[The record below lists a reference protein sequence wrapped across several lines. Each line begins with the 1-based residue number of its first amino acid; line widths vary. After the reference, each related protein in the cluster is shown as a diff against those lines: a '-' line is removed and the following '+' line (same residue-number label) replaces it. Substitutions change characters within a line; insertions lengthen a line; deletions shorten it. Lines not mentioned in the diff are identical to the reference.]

1 MFLTKWSS
9 WRPAASVSFMIGK
22 SFFPIIFINRAKNVI
37 DLWRMLLNFRESI
50 ENETKDEDEINL
62 FSQKVEL
69 KMKTIQ
75 NPAAVQFMIS
85 FLNKIKFPETFMQ

>member
-1 MFLTKWSS
+1 
-9 WRPAASVSFMIGK
+9 
-22 SFFPIIFINRAKNVI
+22 
-37 DLWRMLLNFRESI
+37 MLLKFRESI

-85 FLNKIKFPETFMQ
+85 FLNKIKFSETFML

>member
-1 MFLTKWSS
+1 
-9 WRPAASVSFMIGK
+9 
-22 SFFPIIFINRAKNVI
+22 
-37 DLWRMLLNFRESI
+37 MLLNFHESI

-85 FLNKIKFPETFMQ
+85 FLNKIKFSETFML

>member
-1 MFLTKWSS
+1 METNRQSYRYLARLK
-9 WRPAASVSFMIGK
+9 VK
-22 SFFPIIFINRAKNVI
+22 SFFRLIFINRAKNVI

-85 FLNKIKFPETFMQ
+85 FLNKIKFPDTFIQ